1 MIGLKFEI
9 KNEYDTILYKVLYNI
24 DCSQYKWKIVEEE
37 VLTHNTNNDNHNF
50 FIKDKYTNDEFKKL
64 IKKIHYPIFLNL
76 QMFKINSKIK
86 SIENYNQYLNS
97 DCELIIF
104 ILDNEF
110 VEIYAKE
117 QKMLEKIYDNAL
129 KFDFKNIEFI
139 NNRNEVKKIF
149 SAYLD

>member
-1 MIGLKFEI
+1 MIGLKFKI
-9 KNEYDTILYKVLYNI
+9 KNEYDTILNKILYNI

-37 VLTHNTNNDNHNF
+37 VLTHSTNSDNYNF
-50 FIKDKYTNDEFKKL
+50 FLKDKYTNDEFQKL

-76 QMFKINSKIK
+76 QMFKINSKEK
-86 SIENYNQYLNS
+86 TIENYAQYLNS

-110 VEIYAKE
+110 TEIYVKE
-117 QKMLEKIYDNAL
+117 QTILEKIYKNAL
-129 KFDFKNIEFI
+129 RFDFKNIEFI
-139 NNRNEVKKIF
+139 NNKNEVKNIF